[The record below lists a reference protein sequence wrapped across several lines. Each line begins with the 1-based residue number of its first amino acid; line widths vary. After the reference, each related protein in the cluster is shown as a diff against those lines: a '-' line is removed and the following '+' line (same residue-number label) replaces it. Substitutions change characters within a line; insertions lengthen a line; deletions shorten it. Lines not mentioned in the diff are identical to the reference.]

1 MAKQHPSHARS
12 PFLYKKKFGQH
23 FLHDQSILQKIVKVL
38 NLRQQDPVIE
48 IGPGHGALTQHLL
61 AQTARLIAL
70 EIDADSIPILQ
81 EKCAPLGRLDIIQ
94 ADVLKIDFSQY
105 FPAEQLRLV
114 GNLPYNISTPIL
126 FHCLNQAAHIE
137 DMHFMLQK
145 EVARR
150 LVALPGTADYG
161 RLSVMLQYYA
171 EIHLLFNIS
180 AGAFTPPPKVESSLV
195 HIKPY
200 TSKPYQAQ
208 DENHFAQVVKQCF
221 AHRRK
226 TLRNNLKGILDDTH
240 IISVGIEPQTRG
252 ETLDV
257 AQFVR
262 LSDCLTAN
270 KMKPANADFTLNHP
284 VS

>member
-1 MAKQHPSHARS
+1 MAKQHPPQARS
-12 PFLYKKKFGQH
+12 PFFYKKKFGQH
-23 FLHDQSILQKIVKVL
+23 FLHDQAILQKIIAAL
-38 NLRQQDPVIE
+38 NLHQQDPVIE
-48 IGPGHGALTQHLL
+48 IGPGHGALTQYLL
-61 AQTARLIAL
+61 AQTARLIAV
-70 EIDADSIPILQ
+70 EIDADIIPALR
-81 EKCAPLGRLDIIQ
+81 EKCAPLGQLDIIQ

-105 FPAEQLRLV
+105 FPAEKLRLV

-126 FHCLNQAAHIE
+126 FHCLNHASHIE

-171 EIHLLFNIS
+171 ETHLLFNIS

-195 HIKPY
+195 LIKPY
-200 TSKPYQAQ
+200 TVKPYQAQ
-208 DENHFAQVVKQCF
+208 DENHFTQMVKQCF

-226 TLRNNLKGILDDTH
+226 TLRNNLKGTLDDSH
-240 IISVGIEPQTRG
+240 IIHAGIDPQTRG
-252 ETLDV
+252 ETLNV

-262 LSDCLTAN
+262 LSDCLTAIN
-270 KMKPANADFTLNHP
+270 MKPAETNFSLIHLD
-284 VS
+284 S